1 MEVAKESDNHL
12 FWSTQPVP
20 QKQEVGEEGPIDV
33 VKTPEEI
40 RATPYKLPPSFEWY
54 DIDIMNDTEA
64 EELYTLLLE
73 NYVEDDQAMFRF
85 AYSIKTL
92 RWALTPPGY
101 RKEYHIAVRNAKTGK
116 LLGFIS
122 GTPQTVHIR
131 DKSVKMVDVN
141 FLCVHKKIR
150 SKRLAPVLIKEL
162 TRRVNRNDGWQ
173 AIYTA
178 GTEIPTPVTKA
189 TYFHRA
195 LNPKKLID
203 IGFASVPSRLTYSS
217 YIRFLSLH
225 QEFSIPGFRRA
236 CKRDMPQV
244 LALLNDYLKQFTV
257 YPEMSLE
264 EAQHYLLPQEDV
276 IGSYVVENPE
286 THKITDFISFF
297 HIQSSVIDNK
307 KYDTFTAT
315 YCYYYA
321 NTTTSLKD
329 LLADGI
335 IAAKNE
341 GGDVFNALEV
351 MNNATVFD
359 DLKFARGDGT
369 LHYYFYNWRLNP
381 IKPSEM
387 AVILP

>member
-1 MEVAKESDNHL
+1 MTTSSSRGVKE
-12 FWSTQPVP
+12 
-20 QKQEVGEEGPIDV
+20 E
-33 VKTPEEI
+33 
-40 RATPYKLPPSFEWY
+40 
-54 DIDIMNDTEA
+54 M
-64 EELYTLLLE
+64 
-73 NYVEDDQAMFRF
+73 
-85 AYSIKTL
+85 
-92 RWALTPPGY
+92 
-101 RKEYHIAVRNAKTGK
+101 
-116 LLGFIS
+116 
-122 GTPQTVHIR
+122 
-131 DKSVKMVDVN
+131 
-141 FLCVHKKIR
+141 R
-150 SKRLAPVLIKEL
+150 SR
-162 TRRVNRNDGWQ
+162 
-173 AIYTA
+173 
-178 GTEIPTPVTKA
+178 
-189 TYFHRA
+189 
-195 LNPKKLID
+195 
-203 IGFASVPSRLTYSS
+203 
-217 YIRFLSLH
+217 
-225 QEFSIPGFRRA
+225 
-236 CKRDMPQV
+236 
-244 LALLNDYLKQFTV
+244 FTV

-387 AVILP
+387 AVVLP